1 MWKVRGEKDAV
12 AQVAHLVFQAA
23 NWICVIASWK
33 LLVYTWPEEGVC
45 VALERYVTLQFTSE
59 GLGRYL
65 AESSYHLAASRPL
78 FPVLSLPTLSWSLWD
93 DVSGW
98 KPMTDSDHGFSH
110 SPDTLWNDLRQWLPN
125 GFKKY
130 THLPTSST
138 YYQLSKRKLHS
149 IICSSKWTKFMLNF
163 KSIYIWLLRDMRDI
177 VEASKQDDS
186 VI

>member
-1 MWKVRGEKDAV
+1 M
-12 AQVAHLVFQAA
+12 
-23 NWICVIASWK
+23 
-33 LLVYTWPEEGVC
+33 
-45 VALERYVTLQFTSE
+45 ALERYVTLQFTSE
-59 GLGRYL
+59 GLGSYL

-78 FPVLSLPTLSWSLWD
+78 FPVLSLPTLSWSLCD

-138 YYQLSKRKLHS
+138 YYQLSKRKLHF

-163 KSIYIWLLRDMRDI
+163 KSIYIWLLWDTRDI

-186 VI
+186 VIQFWNAWEPLVWVQFKQTRIFSIGTIDILGHMILWYGGRAYAL